1 MKIPI
6 VMKIIGR
13 RAVAAL
19 ASVFCLG
26 ATYAPAQAADIIATA
41 PSYHEQAPQVCAQGW
56 VLSRIAGKFRYQ
68 VTHVPDLPDVGLVD
82 FRDIRQKRYEPAM
95 SDSEIARTY
104 CEATAYTSDG
114 RRHAMWYLIEDRAGF
129 AGLGHNVEFCLVNFD
144 RWKVYN
150 GRCRVLR

>member
-1 MKIPI
+1 
-6 VMKIIGR
+6 MKIIAR

-19 ASVFCLG
+19 ASVFCI
-26 ATYAPAQAADIIATA
+26 AACMPAEAADIIAAA
-41 PSYHEQAPQVCAQGW
+41 PSYHAQAPQACAQGW

-68 VTHVPDLPDVGLVD
+68 VTHVPNLPDVDLVD
-82 FRDIRQKRYEPAM
+82 FRDIRQNRYEPAM
-95 SDSEIARTY
+95 SDSEITRTY

-114 RRHAMWYLIEDRAGF
+114 RRHALWYLIEDGAGF
-129 AGLGHNVEFCLVNFD
+129 AGVGDNVEFCLVNFD

>member
-1 MKIPI
+1 
-6 VMKIIGR
+6 MKIIAR
-13 RAVAAL
+13 RMVAAL
-19 ASVFCLG
+19 ASIFSVAGGL
-26 ATYAPAQAADIIATA
+26 APATAADMIA
-41 PSYHEQAPQVCAQGW
+41 PGHVYYDQESQACAEGW
-56 VLSRIAGKFRYQ
+56 VLSRIADKFRYQ
-68 VTHVPDLPDVGLVD
+68 VTHVPNLPDVGLVD
-82 FRDIRQKRYEPAM
+82 FRDIHQNRYEPAL
-95 SDSEIARTY
+95 SDSEITRRY

>member
-1 MKIPI
+1 
-6 VMKIIGR
+6 MKIIAR

-19 ASVFCLG
+19 ASVLCIG
-26 ATYAPAQAADIIATA
+26 ATYAPVEAADIIATA
-41 PSYHEQAPQVCAQGW
+41 PSYRGQAPQACAQGW

-68 VTHVPDLPDVGLVD
+68 VTHVPNLPDVDLVD
-82 FRDIRQKRYEPAM
+82 FRDIRQNRYEPAM
-95 SDSEIARTY
+95 SDSEITRTY

-114 RRHAMWYLIEDRAGF
+114 KRHAMWYLIEDGAGF
-129 AGLGHNVEFCLVNFD
+129 AGLGDNVEFCLVNFD